1 MEKARIYYKGECVD
15 VVKYDIFS
23 IQDGKYIFENK
34 IEGSSLTDLVAIFTD
49 DHSIVFQKKIIY

>member
-1 MEKARIYYKGECVD
+1 MEKARIYYKGECVG